1 MPRFMVLACL
11 CAFLAACS
19 SAPKGIDTDL
29 SLPPAPPVGEPAD
42 LAGIQAQALRV
53 AYGAPAFVRK
63 DGPTQMWRYDGPA
76 CKAFFFLY
84 SDGTSFTVKHVE
96 TLPRGHE
103 IAADAICLM
112 QIRQHASGP
121 VS

>member
-19 SAPKGIDTDL
+19 NAPRENTGL
-29 SLPPAPPVGEPAD
+29 NLPPAPPAGEPAD
-42 LAGIQAQALRV
+42 LVGIQPSALRV
-53 AYGAPAFVRK
+53 AFGAPAFVRK
-63 DGPTQMWRYDGPA
+63 DGSAEMWRYDGPA

-96 TLPRGHE
+96 TVPRGHE
-103 IAADAICLM
+103 IAADAICLA
-112 QIRQHASGP
+112 QLRQHPTSP